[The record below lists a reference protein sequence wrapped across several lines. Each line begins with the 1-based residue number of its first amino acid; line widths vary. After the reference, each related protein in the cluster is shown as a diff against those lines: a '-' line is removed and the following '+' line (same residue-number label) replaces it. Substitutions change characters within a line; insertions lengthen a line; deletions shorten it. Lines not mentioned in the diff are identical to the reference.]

1 MRIKS
6 LFAQE
11 RETAIVDYRKKYF
24 ITSEGLATEPKYFE
38 RLNEICKYKKNSID
52 FSKFEPG
59 IKKAIQREKKL
70 VEDVTKIKYELG
82 TNVGIL
88 VNNILNDK
96 D

>member
-1 MRIKS
+1 M
-6 LFAQE
+6 AP
-11 RETAIVDYRKKYF
+11 
-24 ITSEGLATEPKYFE
+24 EPKYFE

-82 TNVGIL
+82 TNIGIL
-88 VNNILNDK
+88 VNNTLNDK